1 MHLFR
6 GKSRRWKLI
15 AAAIS
20 AVVLSLV
27 GYFSYWS
34 STNAAMLRLLPDSL
48 PSNPALYRFAVAEGH
63 SVFNQNCASCHGR
76 DLRGSQTS
84 GVPKLTDRDWLYGEG
99 RLSEIEQIALYGIR
113 SANHRTKNLADMP
126 AFGRQKPYARYDIA
140 PLTTTEISDIV
151 SYIELAQGRS
161 PDMAAVKRGI
171 DLFDRKGQCFDCH
184 GNDMGGDNYIG
195 APMLSDKIWLYGD
208 GSREAIARSIE
219 QGRMG
224 VCPMF
229 KDKISPAKIRAV
241 AAYVHS
247 KAPVPPPAD

>member
-1 MHLFR
+1 MLLFR
-6 GKSRRWKLI
+6 GKVRRWKAMI
-15 AAAIS
+15 AALV
-20 AVVLSLV
+20 AVVAAILAWLILGSMA
-27 GYFSYWS
+27 
-34 STNAAMLRLLPDSL
+34 NAAMLRILPDSL
-48 PSNPALYRFAVAEGH
+48 PENPSLYRFAVKEGR

-76 DLRGSQTS
+76 DLQGSQTT

-99 RLSEIEQIALYGIR
+99 RVSEVEQIALYGIR
-113 SANHRTKNLADMP
+113 SGNHRTKNLADMP
-126 AFGRQKPYARYDIA
+126 AFGRKKPYARYDL
-140 PLTTTEISDIV
+140 PTLTPAEISDIV
-151 SYIELAQGRS
+151 SYIELTQGRS

-195 APMLSDKIWLYGD
+195 APMLSDKVWLYGD
-208 GSREAIARSIE
+208 GSRESITRSIQ

-229 KDKISPAKIRAV
+229 KDKLSPAKIRAV